1 VFADLV
7 DCVLALLPGIVS
19 SPPVW
24 SLGVL
29 SVPATLH
36 SRVRNLFAGKVALSG
51 AVQKKTIVDYAPGRL
66 ELIRVVGKESLGSC
80 QP

>member
-19 SPPVW
+19 SPPGW

-51 AVQKKTIVDYAPGRL
+51 AVQKQQSWIMLPGDW
-66 ELIRVVGKESLGSC
+66 S
-80 QP
+80 